1 MLVFFGLVQV
11 WGGIN
16 WPVGLV
22 TDRVSPAQSKN
33 DQPQAG
39 GQVLISSPVIA
50 VDLVAS
56 CTHTHSLYEYIHVY
70 GTLAIH

>member
-1 MLVFFGLVQV
+1 MG
-11 WGGIN
+11 

-22 TDRVSPAQSKN
+22 SDIVSPAQSKN

-50 VDLVAS
+50 INLVAS
-56 CTHTHSLYEYIHVY
+56 CTHTH
-70 GTLAIH
+70 TLSMSIYMYMAL